1 MQGKGVNADGYSEE
15 MGHNS
20 LNVGII
26 SYENEEFDMVVNF
39 RHVDTCNP
47 DTLMENIKKAS
58 APFEIELGGIS
69 PLLFFPR
76 DSVLVSTLLRV
87 YQEEYHDY
95 ETKPLAIGGGTYA
108 KEADNVVAFGMQL
121 PDWDAKMHSPGEQLR
136 KVDLLK
142 GMEVY
147 AHAIIELGKK
157 L

>member
-1 MQGKGVNADGYSEE
+1 M
-15 MGHNS
+15 
-20 LNVGII
+20 
-26 SYENEEFDMVVNF
+26 
-39 RHVDTCNP
+39 
-47 DTLMENIKKAS
+47 
-58 APFEIELGGIS
+58 
-69 PLLFFPR
+69 
-76 DSVLVSTLLRV
+76 

-136 KVDLLK
+136 KVDLIK

-147 AHAIIELGKK
+147 AHAIIELGKV